1 MVNPG
6 WPNENVTIGGAE
18 VRNRQDA
25 MTSKQVMLAA
35 ALVSLVGC
43 AWNDSKPTADPLVS
57 PYGDR
62 RVWAVAPLLNESGSL
77 GVDGARF
84 ADHLGR
90 QLETASNIDTL
101 PTNRVLA
108 AMEQL
113 ELERVSSVRD
123 ALAIIELLD
132 ADALVVGTVTD
143 YEVYDPPKI
152 GLALELFVHPR
163 RMHYRQRL
171 NVDGMMGAAVDP
183 LLEPTP
189 KRQGNRPQGSQPA
202 STMSGFF
209 DAADPFIRER
219 LQRYAQGRGGDENPN
234 AWRKYRISTDL
245 FTEFVSYV
253 AAWRLL
259 KQERT
264 RLYLEPQMSQTNPS
278 P

>member
-1 MVNPG
+1 
-6 WPNENVTIGGAE
+6 
-18 VRNRQDA
+18 

-35 ALVSLVGC
+35 ALLSLVGC
-43 AWNDSKPTADPLVS
+43 GAFNKQPPTADPLVS

-101 PTNRVLA
+101 PTNRVFA

-113 ELERVSSVRD
+113 KLQRVASVRD
-123 ALAIIELLD
+123 ALAIVELLD

-143 YEVYDPPKI
+143 FDVYDPPKI

-163 RMHYRQRL
+163 RMHYRQEL
-171 NVDGMMGAAVDP
+171 NVDGLLGAAVDP
-183 LLEPTP
+183 RKDPLFHPGRNGPRTSH
-189 KRQGNRPQGSQPA
+189 RPDVSQPA
-202 STMSGFF
+202 SSISGFF
-209 DAADPFIRER
+209 DAADPFVRER
-219 LQRYAQGRGGDENPN
+219 LQRYAQGRGGDENPS

-259 KQERT
+259 RQEHI
-264 RLYLEPQMSQTNPS
+264 RLYLQPQMSQHTAS

>member
-1 MVNPG
+1 
-6 WPNENVTIGGAE
+6 
-18 VRNRQDA
+18 

-35 ALVSLVGC
+35 ALCTLVGC
-43 AWNDSKPTADPLVS
+43 GAFDSSPPTADPLVS

-108 AMEQL
+108 AMDQL
-113 ELERVSSVRD
+113 ELERISSVRD

-143 YEVYDPPKI
+143 YEVYDPPKV

-163 RMHYRQRL
+163 RMHYEQRL
-171 NVDGMMGAAVDP
+171 NVDALMGASVDP
-183 LLEPTP
+183 LLEPASR
-189 KRQGNRPQGSQPA
+189 RQADRPRASQPA
-202 STMSGFF
+202 STISGFF
-209 DAADPFIRER
+209 DAADPFVRER

-234 AWRKYRISTDL
+234 AWRRYRISTDL

-264 RLYLEPQMSQTNPS
+264 RLYLEPQMSQHPPS